1 MEYYFLW
8 SVLIKNW
15 PAIWR
20 ATTVTLWVCLLSIL
34 LSTLLGIVLAPSSMS
49 NITWLKRVIR
59 GYIEV
64 VRNTPLLVQL
74 YFIYFGIYEIGI
86 QMSPFPAVVIALVLN
101 NGGYIS
107 EILRG
112 GLESIPKTQKEAS
125 LSLGL
130 SSFRTFYHIYL
141 PQALKKILPAL
152 GNQYLALTLSSS
164 LGAAIA
170 LEELTFSISRFSSM
184 TFRAFEFYLA
194 GTFLYIA
201 ITFSVILLMRILGY
215 IFFSRRRK
223 FSLTLRPW
231 KSDSAVPI

>member
-1 MEYYFLW
+1 M
-8 SVLIKNW
+8 
-15 PAIWR
+15 
-20 ATTVTLWVCLLSIL
+20 CIL
-34 LSTLLGIVLAPSSMS
+34 LSTLLGIIVAPGSMS

-86 QMSPFPAVVIALVLN
+86 QMSPLPAVVIALILN

-112 GLESIPKTQKEAS
+112 GLESIPKTQREAAF
-125 LSLGL
+125 SLGL
-130 SSFRTFYHIYL
+130 SSFQTFHHIYL
-141 PQALKKILPAL
+141 PQALKKIFPAL

-164 LGAAIA
+164 LGAAIS
-170 LEELTFSISRFSSM
+170 LEELTFTISRLSSM
-184 TFRAFEFYLA
+184 TFRPFELYLA
-194 GTFLYIA
+194 GTALYIA
-201 ITFSVILLMRILGY
+201 ITFSFIFLMRIFGY

-223 FSLTLRPW
+223 FSFKLRPW
-231 KSDSAVPI
+231 KKISAVSI